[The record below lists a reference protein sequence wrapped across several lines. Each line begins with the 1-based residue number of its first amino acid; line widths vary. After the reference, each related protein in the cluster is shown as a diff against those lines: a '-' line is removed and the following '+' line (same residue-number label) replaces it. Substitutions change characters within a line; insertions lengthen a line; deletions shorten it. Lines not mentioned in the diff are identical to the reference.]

1 MFVESKR
8 ALESGNEKKASQAE
22 IDPNSLC
29 KGCLKYWNHISL
41 FDFVKFG
48 NASTVVLSR
57 FAKSPEK
64 IEQYLV
70 KAK

>member
-8 ALESGNEKKASQAE
+8 ALESGNEKKASEAA

-48 NASTVVLSR
+48 NVSTVAL
-57 FAKSPEK
+57 
-64 IEQYLV
+64 
-70 KAK
+70 